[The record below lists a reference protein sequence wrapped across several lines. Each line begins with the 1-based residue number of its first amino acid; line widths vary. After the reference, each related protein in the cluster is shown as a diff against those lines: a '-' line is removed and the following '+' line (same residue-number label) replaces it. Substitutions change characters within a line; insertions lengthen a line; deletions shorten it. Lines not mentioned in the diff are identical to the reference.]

1 MKRLGFVVALFALAF
16 SVDGSLAQ
24 SGTAAKYPER
34 PLRYIIP
41 FPPGGSTDIVGRIVA
56 AALTEDLGQ
65 QVVIDNRAGAGGT
78 VGAEIAA
85 RATPD
90 GYTIFACNIASLAV
104 SPALY
109 KKLNYDA
116 ANDFTPI
123 GLVGSNP
130 NSLVVHPS
138 VAAKSVSE
146 FIALAKSQPG
156 KLNYGSA
163 GVGTS
168 PQLSMELFKMN
179 AGIDVTHVAYKG
191 AGPAVADLL
200 GGHLHAMFATVPSVL
215 GGIRAGRIRVL
226 AVTSRKRAP
235 DLPDVPTLAESG
247 MPDFEVISWQ
257 GLCTP
262 KGAPKQA
269 VERLR
274 AALSA
279 SLERPATRKQ
289 LADQGIQ
296 PEGRTAEQFASFI
309 RSEHAKWAKVVKA
322 IGIEKR

>member
-1 MKRLGFVVALFALAF
+1 MKRFGFVVALFSLAF
-16 SVDGSLAQ
+16 AVDGSMAQ
-24 SGTAAKYPER
+24 SGTTAKYPER

-109 KKLNYDA
+109 KKLGYDP
-116 ANDFTPI
+116 ANDFMPI
-123 GLVGSNP
+123 GLIGSNP

-146 FIALAKSQPG
+146 FIALAKSRPG
-156 KLNYGSA
+156 KLNYASP

-168 PQLSMELFKMN
+168 PQLSMEMFKMN
-179 AGIDVTHVAYKG
+179 AGIDITHVAYKG
-191 AGPAVADLL
+191 AGPAVADLM
-200 GGHLHAMFATVPSVL
+200 GGHVHAMFATVPSVL
-215 GGIRAGRIRVL
+215 GGIRAGRIRPL
-226 AVTSRKRAP
+226 GVTSTKRAP
-235 DLPDVPTLAESG
+235 DLPDVPTIAESG
-247 MPDFEVISWQ
+247 MPGFEVISWQ

-262 KGAPKQA
+262 KGTPQA
-269 VERLR
+269 AVDRLR
-274 AALSA
+274 TTLVAI
-279 SLERPATRKQ
+279 LERSATRKL

-296 PEGRTAEQFASFI
+296 PEGRNAEQFAAFI
-309 RSEHAKWAKVVKA
+309 RSERSKWAKLVKDV
-322 IGIEKR
+322 GITPK